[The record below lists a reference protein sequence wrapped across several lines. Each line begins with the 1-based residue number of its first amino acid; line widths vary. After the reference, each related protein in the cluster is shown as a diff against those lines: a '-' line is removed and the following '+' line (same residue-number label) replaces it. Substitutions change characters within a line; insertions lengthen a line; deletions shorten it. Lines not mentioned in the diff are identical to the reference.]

1 MIRYRLVCASAGQP
15 GHRIHS
21 YDASATKCAT
31 EEGRRTLEAA
41 RDSDPVMQLMGNRGC
56 VPWRV
61 EAQFVSEWSTD
72 HDRILELAVAEKA
85 VRAPTLFDWQTE
97 GVA

>member
-21 YDASATKCAT
+21 YDASAKKCAT
-31 EEGRRTLEAA
+31 EEGRRALEQS
-41 RDSDPVMQLMGNRGC
+41 RNDDPVMDMFANRGC
-56 VPWRV
+56 VPWTV

-85 VRAPTLFDWQTE
+85 VRAPTLFDWQSE